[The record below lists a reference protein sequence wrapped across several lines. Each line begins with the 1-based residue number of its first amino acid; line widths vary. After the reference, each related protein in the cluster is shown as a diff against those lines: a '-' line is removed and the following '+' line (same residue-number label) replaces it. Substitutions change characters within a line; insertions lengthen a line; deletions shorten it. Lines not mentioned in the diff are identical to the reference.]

1 MTKQLII
8 KTDNAEKLALA
19 IKMLELNGFEV
30 QEVENIE
37 PPTKG
42 KGSIFD
48 LVGMWKD
55 YEIDA
60 KKLREDVWRKTK
72 LY

>member
-19 IKMLELNGFEV
+19 IKILELNGFEV
-30 QEVENIE
+30 EEIENPE

-48 LVGMWKD
+48 WAGMWKD
-55 YEIDA
+55 YDIDI
-60 KKLREDVWRKTK
+60 KKLRSK
-72 LY
+72 